1 MVEASDM
8 NKEINMNKRGLA
20 SPTKEP
26 DDILSQTRKAFGKRT
41 GKPRSLEQKLEAIT
55 ERELETVLQTAQFVK
70 MANSFG
76 KPEPYQVTVDSMY
89 PKMNSGIR
97 NLVALVLEDAEPLDI
112 PDTRAEERDKIQQ
125 ATLDS
130 YAKYGKP
137 VDDVP
142 IKIPTSEAVEDT
154 DVKAEQLQT
163 AILKKLKVL

>member
-1 MVEASDM
+1 
-8 NKEINMNKRGLA
+8 MNKRGLA
-20 SPTKEP
+20 SPTNEP

-97 NLVALVLEDAEPLDI
+97 NLVALVLDDAEPLDI

-130 YAKYGKP
+130 YMPSKVVKDTEEEK
-137 VDDVP
+137 VDR
-142 IKIPTSEAVEDT
+142 
-154 DVKAEQLQT
+154 LQA
-163 AILKKLKVL
+163 AILEKLTIKERTL

>member
-1 MVEASDM
+1 
-8 NKEINMNKRGLA
+8 MNKRGLA

-41 GKPRSLEQKLEAIT
+41 GKPKSLEKKLEAIT
-55 ERELETVLQTAQFVK
+55 ESELNMVLQTAQFVK
-70 MANSFG
+70 LANSFG
-76 KPEPYQVTVDSMY
+76 KPQPYQVTVDSMY

-97 NLVALVLEDAEPLDI
+97 NLVALVLQDAEALDI

-130 YAKYGKP
+130 YAQ
-137 VDDVP
+137 DVP
-142 IKIPTSEAVEDT
+142 INMPGKVVGTGRID